1 MSELSADT
9 LKFAYLGGSGIVA
22 GLLAWNG
29 WRQGVGR
36 QGMTLLAVAGAYA
49 AGFFGRKTVMPAFSF
64 LGYPE
69 MLTEI
74 IGGVAAGLLTYFAI
88 HGLSN
93 VLFKKTKDIAQRG
106 SRIRSGTFGAILG
119 FSFGLL
125 LFVAS
130 YYAIRMMGTI
140 ASSQVQ
146 VAHAGQEALRQK
158 PTPGVLAPEEP
169 SAIVKGLAKLNAALN
184 EGQTGEILHKVDR
197 VPPNVY
203 AMLFKLGIMVSSED
217 AVERFLLY
225 PGVASLAHHPKL
237 TTLKNDP
244 VVAELLEKKSYLRLL
259 KNEKVVAL
267 ANDREFAEQIK
278 EMNFEKALDHAIT
291 GGKLPAENCRRT
303 PRRRHPLSKHLHSNR
318 CLDCRMRIVTL

>member
-93 VLFKKTKDIAQRG
+93 VLFKKRRTLPSGAAG
-106 SRIRSGTFGAILG
+106 SDPALSVRYLG
-119 FSFGLL
+119 FHSGCC
-125 LFVAS
+125 
-130 YYAIRMMGTI
+130 
-140 ASSQVQ
+140 SS
-146 VAHAGQEALRQK
+146 LRA
-158 PTPGVLAPEEP
+158 TTP
-169 SAIVKGLAKLNAALN
+169 SA
-184 EGQTGEILHKVDR
+184 
-197 VPPNVY
+197 
-203 AMLFKLGIMVSSED
+203 
-217 AVERFLLY
+217 
-225 PGVASLAHHPKL
+225 
-237 TTLKNDP
+237 
-244 VVAELLEKKSYLRLL
+244 
-259 KNEKVVAL
+259 
-267 ANDREFAEQIK
+267 
-278 EMNFEKALDHAIT
+278 
-291 GGKLPAENCRRT
+291 
-303 PRRRHPLSKHLHSNR
+303 
-318 CLDCRMRIVTL
+318 